1 MEEAE
6 AREKLLR
13 ADLDDVTT
21 KFNRL
26 LAAGGGKK
34 SGGALFFIA
43 VFVTLTTREST
54 DLFDR

>member
-1 MEEAE
+1 MLKQRDRMMEEAE

-26 LAAGGGKK
+26 MAAGGGKK
-34 SGGALFFIA
+34 AAGA
-43 VFVTLTTREST
+43 VCVCV
-54 DLFDR
+54 